1 MDMSKM
7 KNYLMD
13 IESWCDGY
21 VFGGDEFDIDEV
33 AHKVNICFGST
44 MAADYA
50 KDYLKRQH
58 GE

>member
-1 MDMSKM
+1 MSKM